1 MEDLGMAQA
10 LERVETRDRL
20 LKFMDTDA
28 YKEFIVDG
36 FQNDEVVRVSQ
47 ALIEDAMQDEIDQRL
62 LKQKMTAG
70 AHLGQYLLT
79 VRQQGNGA
87 EMQIAEARAE
97 AQAATITEGVE
108 PEYDNITGDLLTP
121 PEEA

>member
-28 YKEFIVDG
+28 FKEFIVDG

-62 LKQKMTAG
+62 LKQKFVAG
-70 AHLGQYLLT
+70 AHLGQYFRT
-79 VRQQGNGA
+79 MIQQGNTA
-87 EMQIAEARAE
+87 EMQITELKE
-97 AQAATITEGVE
+97 YEVQQEINNNQTIEID
-108 PEYDNITGDLLTP
+108 PITGD
-121 PEEA
+121 ECIVKED